1 MFKKIYT
8 ILFILIYCSISKAEI
23 VNQIKIDGNKR
34 VSSETILLYGE
45 IEKNKDLS
53 ENDLNKILNNL
64 YSTNFFEDVKVDLK
78 NNILRITVQEYPV
91 INQLIITGEKKSSTI
106 EQIKKVIYFLL
117 KSSKRFFLPLR

>member
-1 MFKKIYT
+1 MFKKFYT
-8 ILFILIYCSISKAEI
+8 ILFIFIYFSISKAEI
-23 VNQIKIDGNKR
+23 VNQVKIDGNKR

-78 NNILRITVQEYPV
+78 NNVLRITVQ
-91 INQLIITGEKKSSTI
+91 
-106 EQIKKVIYFLL
+106 
-117 KSSKRFFLPLR
+117 